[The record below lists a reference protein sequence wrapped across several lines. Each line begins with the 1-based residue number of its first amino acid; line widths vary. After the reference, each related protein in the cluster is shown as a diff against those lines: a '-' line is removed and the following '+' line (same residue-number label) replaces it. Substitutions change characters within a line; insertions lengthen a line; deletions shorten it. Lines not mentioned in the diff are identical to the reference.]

1 MSSSIIPLSLY
12 IHFPWCVKK
21 CPYCDFN
28 SHALKDN
35 LPEQEYVDVLLL
47 NLEQH
52 LPLIWGRRIISIFMG
67 GGTPSLFSGSALNKL
82 LEGIRARVNLSYDI
96 EITLEANPGTVE
108 QQRFKDY
115 RDIGI
120 NRLSLGVQSFNDK
133 HLKRLGRI
141 HGRIEALNAI
151 ACIKNAGFTNFN
163 LDLMFGLPQQ
173 TLQEGLDDIELAI
186 AQSPTHLSWYELT
199 LEPNTEFWHHPPPLP
214 MDDDIITLQN
224 QGQALLASH
233 GYQQYE
239 VSAYSQN
246 RPCRHNINYW
256 EFGDYLA
263 IGAGSHA
270 KITALSTM
278 QVNRL
283 QHFRHPK
290 QYMDIN
296 QGFVQSSENINCNQL
311 PFEFM
316 LNALRLKEGVPTS
329 LFLERTGLSLA
340 HIEPQLIQGQKQ
352 GWLHPFSERI
362 CTTSLGYQFL
372 NDVMSLFLSE
382 EKAYEHQN

>member
-1 MSSSIIPLSLY
+1 MNSNVVPLSLY

-35 LPEQEYVDVLLL
+35 LPEQQYVDALLL

-52 LPLIWGRRIISIFMG
+52 LPLVWGRRVISIFMG
-67 GGTPSLFSGSALNKL
+67 GGTPSLFSGTALDRL
-82 LEGIRARVNLSYDI
+82 LKGIRARLNLSYDI

-115 RDIGI
+115 RDVGI
-120 NRLSLGVQSFNDK
+120 NRLSLGIQSFNDK
-133 HLKRLGRI
+133 HLQILGRI
-141 HGRIEALNAI
+141 HGREEALHAI
-151 ACIKNAGFTNFN
+151 SCVKQAGFTNFN
-163 LDLMFGLPQQ
+163 LDLMFGLPEQ
-173 TLQEGLDDIELAI
+173 TLEEGLADIELAI
-186 AQSPTHLSWYELT
+186 SQQPSHISWYELT
-199 LEPNTEFWHHPPPLP
+199 LEPNTQFWHHPPALP
-214 MDDDIITLQN
+214 MDEDIIELQER
-224 QGQALLASH
+224 GQTLLANH

-246 RPCRHNINYW
+246 TPSRHNMNYW

-270 KITALSTM
+270 KITEQSSMCVT
-278 QVNRL
+278 RL
-283 QHFRHPK
+283 QHHRHPK
-290 QYMDIN
+290 QYMDLT
-296 QGFVQSSENINCNQL
+296 QGFVQAKQLINPEQL

-316 LNALRLKEGVPTS
+316 LNALRLKEGVATS
-329 LFLERTGLSLA
+329 LFTERTGLEITAIAS
-340 HIEPQLIQGQKQ
+340 QLIEAQRK

-362 CTTSLGYQFL
+362 CTTALGYRFL
-372 NDVMSLFLSE
+372 NNVMSLFLCE
-382 EKAYEHQN
+382 TKEYEHQN